1 MTHIVT
7 YKKLQEA
14 ATYREAAILLSKRS
28 YYCHQIFCQRPSGSI
43 YSLASQTKSVR
54 LIIMIFNEKQQEI
67 YMVTQ
72 KNLHEAATSM
82 EAAIG
87 I

>member
-7 YKKLQEA
+7 FKKLQEA

-28 YYCHQIFCQRPSGSI
+28 YYCHQVFCQRPSGSI
-43 YSLASQTKSVR
+43 YSIASQTKSVCF
-54 LIIMIFNEKQQEI
+54 IIMIFNEQQQEI
-67 YMVTQ
+67 YVVTQ
-72 KNLHEAATSM
+72 KKMHEAATSRD
-82 EAAIG
+82 AAIG